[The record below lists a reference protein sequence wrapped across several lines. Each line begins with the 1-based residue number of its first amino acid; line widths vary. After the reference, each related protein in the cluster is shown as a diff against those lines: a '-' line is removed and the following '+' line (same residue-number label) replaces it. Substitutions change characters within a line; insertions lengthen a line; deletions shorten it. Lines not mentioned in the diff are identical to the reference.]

1 VRFATSHA
9 ALPPNQRDD
18 AISSAE
24 RFFLAM
30 LLQFGHIEEDAKQ
43 WEVMVTGA
51 LRYLVLEY
59 SGKSIDENARS

>member
-1 VRFATSHA
+1 
-9 ALPPNQRDD
+9 
-18 AISSAE
+18 
-24 RFFLAM
+24 M